1 MKRQFGKWCAW
12 AMILGGLY
20 MAPRV
25 LGVFELNVLLGTAIF
40 ALFSLSL
47 NLLLSFTGLLS
58 FGHAMFFAAGAYGTV
73 LVLTRLS
80 GFPLLPLIG
89 IGAAA
94 AIGLA
99 LLLSPLLVRVSGHAF
114 AMLTM
119 AFSQIMYAT
128 VMKLSHITGG
138 NDGISG
144 FAIPSVSIP
153 VVGVV
158 DMALEQNFY
167 YFAISILGLS
177 AWVMWFFTR
186 TPFGSIMVGIRDNP
200 ERVTY
205 LGFSVPLSKAIILCV
220 SAGFAGVAGSIYA
233 LFQNMVSVDGVLG
246 PLSSFSPL
254 INCFIGGL
262 GTFIGPIF
270 GTGIGT
276 ILLELMSAHP
286 EQAQLVFS
294 LVLIA
299 IVLFLPGGVIMLYWK
314 ANTRWMAVRQN
325 IQNRFFKR
333 RIYE

>member
-1 MKRQFGKWCAW
+1 MKREFKKWFIW
-12 AMILGGLY
+12 AVVLGGLFI
-20 MAPRV
+20 APGI
-25 LGVFELNVLLGTAIF
+25 LGVFELNLLLGMSIF

-73 LVLTRLS
+73 LALTRFE
-80 GFPLLPLIG
+80 GFPLLPLIL
-89 IGAAA
+89 IGAASA
-94 AIGLA
+94 VLLA
-99 LLLSPLLVRVSGHAF
+99 LVLSPLLVRASGHTF

-119 AFSQIMYAT
+119 AFSQLMYAT
-128 VMKLSHITGG
+128 VMKFSRITGG

-144 FAIPSVSIP
+144 FPMPALTIP
-153 VVGVV
+153 VIGVL
-158 DMALEQNFY
+158 DMSSERNFY

-200 ERVTY
+200 DRVTY
-205 LGFSVPLSKAIILCV
+205 LGFNVPFSKAIILGV
-220 SAGFAGVAGSIYA
+220 SAGFAGVAGSVYA

-246 PLSSFSPL
+246 PLSSFTPL

-262 GTFIGPIF
+262 GTFIGPVF

-294 LVLIA
+294 LILISM
-299 IVLFLPGGVIMLYWK
+299 VLFLPGGVMMLYWK
-314 ANTRWMAVRQN
+314 TTTQWMVLRKKLQTATMKRQP
-325 IQNRFFKR
+325 
-333 RIYE
+333 